1 MGTLGSTGILRRIMG
16 YLWRYWHLAA
26 LAVSVNLVQS
36 YLEANLPL
44 IMIRNIVDV
53 VLVGGDYARLP
64 YFLGLVLVI
73 FVALSGLSFV
83 GRYVQSYVSQR
94 AIADIRR
101 SIVQS
106 LQMKSFSFYDQT
118 QTGQLVA
125 RLTGDV
131 EAISRLYFFF
141 LTAFVRPVATALFS
155 LYFLSGVDIRLTG
168 LTAISIPLVLGVNY
182 LYRIKVQPQWQRV
195 RETWGRLNQFLQEFL
210 VGIKVVRVFDR
221 EDYEL
226 NRFAKANH
234 EYYDSNVTV
243 TRTQASYYPLSSL
256 SLGLVTSL
264 IFWYGG
270 GEAIRGYLTVG
281 SLLVFSRYLS
291 MFLQPFQ
298 MIGFFISSY
307 ARSMAG
313 ATRVFSI
320 VDTQPQIQD
329 RPGTVQLDHV
339 RGDIEFQHVYFA
351 YDGVRN
357 VLEDVDI
364 SVKAGETVAILGPT
378 GSGKTTLIYL
388 IARFYDP
395 TSGKITL
402 DGRDIREI
410 KLESLRKN
418 VGIVLQDV
426 FLFSSTIRD
435 NIAFGKPGATME
447 EIAQAAKAAQAHEF
461 IMALP
466 KGYETVIGERGVTLS
481 GGQRQRIAIARTLL
495 VDPKVLIFDDST
507 SFVDA
512 ETEASI
518 QKALDKLLENR
529 TTFIITHRL
538 SPIRRADRIVVL
550 NRGRVA
556 EIGTHEQLFKAGGVY
571 AEIYRTQFAPTERI
585 STEHQPQVEVGGG

>member
-1 MGTLGSTGILRRIMG
+1 
-16 YLWRYWHLAA
+16 
-26 LAVSVNLVQS
+26 VSVNLVQS
-36 YLEANLPL
+36 YLEASLPL
-44 IMIRNIVDV
+44 IMIRNIVDI

-141 LTAFVRPVATALFS
+141 LTTFVRPVATALFS

-447 EIAQAAKAAQAHEF
+447 EITQAAKAAQAHEF

-556 EIGTHEQLFKAGGVY
+556 EIGTHEQLLKAGGVY

-585 STEHQPQVEVGGG
+585 ATEHQPQVEGSGG

>member
-1 MGTLGSTGILRRIMG
+1 LGTLGSTGILRRIMG

-571 AEIYRTQFAPTERI
+571 AEIYRTQFAPTGRI
-585 STEHQPQVEVGGG
+585 ATEHQPHVEGGGG

>member
-1 MGTLGSTGILRRIMG
+1 MG

-141 LTAFVRPVATALFS
+141 LTTFVRPVATALFS

-329 RPGTVQLDHV
+329 RPGAVQLDHV

-585 STEHQPQVEVGGG
+585 ATEHQPQVEGSGG

>member
-1 MGTLGSTGILRRIMG
+1 
-16 YLWRYWHLAA
+16 
-26 LAVSVNLVQS
+26 
-36 YLEANLPL
+36 
-44 IMIRNIVDV
+44 
-53 VLVGGDYARLP
+53 
-64 YFLGLVLVI
+64 
-73 FVALSGLSFV
+73 
-83 GRYVQSYVSQR
+83 
-94 AIADIRR
+94 
-101 SIVQS
+101 
-106 LQMKSFSFYDQT
+106 
-118 QTGQLVA
+118 
-125 RLTGDV
+125 
-131 EAISRLYFFF
+131 
-141 LTAFVRPVATALFS
+141 
-155 LYFLSGVDIRLTG
+155 
-168 LTAISIPLVLGVNY
+168 
-182 LYRIKVQPQWQRV
+182 
-195 RETWGRLNQFLQEFL
+195 
-210 VGIKVVRVFDR
+210 
-221 EDYEL
+221 
-226 NRFAKANH
+226 
-234 EYYDSNVTV
+234 
-243 TRTQASYYPLSSL
+243 LSSL

-329 RPGTVQLDHV
+329 RPGAVQLDHV

-556 EIGTHEQLFKAGGVY
+556 EIGTHEQLLKAGGVY

-585 STEHQPQVEVGGG
+585 ATEHQPQVEGGGG

>member
-1 MGTLGSTGILRRIMG
+1 MG

-36 YLEANLPL
+36 YLEASLPL

-329 RPGTVQLDHV
+329 RPGAVQLDRV

-556 EIGTHEQLFKAGGVY
+556 EIGTHEQLLKVGGVY

-585 STEHQPQVEVGGG
+585 ATEHQPQVEGGGG

>member
-1 MGTLGSTGILRRIMG
+1 MG

-44 IMIRNIVDV
+44 IMIRNIVDI

-339 RGDIEFQHVYFA
+339 RGDIEFQHIYFA

-447 EIAQAAKAAQAHEF
+447 EITQAAKAAQAHEF

-556 EIGTHEQLFKAGGVY
+556 EIGTHEQLLKAGGVY

-585 STEHQPQVEVGGG
+585 ATEHQPQVEGSGG